1 MTLPDL
7 GQNWSDTFPRIKQRF
22 PHVCADKTPSLLDN
36 RAAFEAYLAKTHQL
50 TLTEAH
56 EEVDDFL
63 YVEALHRELN
73 D

>member
-7 GQNWSDTFPRIKQRF
+7 GQSWSETYPRIKQRF
-22 PHVCADKTPSLLDN
+22 PFLCADKAPSLFDN
-36 RAAFEAYLAKTHQL
+36 RPAFEAYLAKTHQL

-63 YVEALHRELN
+63 YIEGLHREL
-73 D
+73 DE